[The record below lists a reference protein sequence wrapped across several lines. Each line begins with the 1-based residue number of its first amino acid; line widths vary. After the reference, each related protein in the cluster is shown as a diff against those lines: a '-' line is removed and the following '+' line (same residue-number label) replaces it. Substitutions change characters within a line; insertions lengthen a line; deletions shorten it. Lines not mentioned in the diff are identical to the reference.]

1 MRNTSYTK
9 NIILKQN
16 NAYFRKTLFHIFIKI
31 SSKNFKGTP
40 IKRKLPRFSHGNI
53 ITENSF
59 C

>member
-1 MRNTSYTK
+1 MRNTSDMK

-31 SSKNFKGTP
+31 SPKNFKGTP
-40 IKRKLPRFSHGNI
+40 IKPKLPRFSHGNI
-53 ITENSF
+53 ITDNSF